1 MDYQNK
7 SGNDGGQKTIAQAPP
22 LTRSGFERSYGGWV
36 GRLILSEDKFNSSHR
51 VFENIVIVF
60 YADELDESLL
70 IIFI

>member
-1 MDYQNK
+1 M
-7 SGNDGGQKTIAQAPP
+7 GG
-22 LTRSGFERSYGGWV
+22 GV
-36 GRLILSEDKFNSSHR
+36 GRLILSEDKFNLSHR